1 MRILMCDRTTIY
13 MLFWKEQSR
22 EQKCLKCGKLRYVK
36 VVNKDGEKM
45 VTKVIAQKQL
55 WYMPLTPRMKCLF
68 LSRKTTMHMRWHKD
82 RTDKKD
88 GLMVHPLDG
97 DAPLIQSSLGT
108 HCTNKICLILIYDA
122 TKDKEA
128 DSEGAF
134 RASDKPCFITIL

>member
-1 MRILMCDRTTIY
+1 MCDRTTIY

-22 EQKCLKCGKLRYVK
+22 EQKCLKCGKLRDVK

-82 RTDKKD
+82 RTNKKD
-88 GLMVHPLDG
+88 GLMVHSPDG
-97 DAPLIQSSLGT
+97 DAPLIQSSPGT
-108 HCTNKICLILIYDA
+108 HCTNKIFLILI
-122 TKDKEA
+122 
-128 DSEGAF
+128 
-134 RASDKPCFITIL
+134 